1 MAIASNIQ
9 PEALA
14 LFQGLDILKVLNIR
28 EVNDIGDSQAI
39 INTMVTRSETKD
51 LRLARLIHKILDLGD
66 SFHNLSVYHVLRG
79 NNKEEDNEANK
90 AALLTSGALLKGERE
105 IWEPIP

>member
-1 MAIASNIQ
+1 M
-9 PEALA
+9 
-14 LFQGLDILKVLNIR
+14 LNIR

-66 SFHNLSVYHVLRG
+66 SFHNLSVYHVLRA
-79 NNKEEDNEANK
+79 NNEADNEANT
-90 AALLTSGALLKGERE
+90 AALLTAGALLKGDQE

>member
-1 MAIASNIQ
+1 M
-9 PEALA
+9 
-14 LFQGLDILKVLNIR
+14 LNIR

-66 SFHNLSVYHVLRG
+66 SFHNLNVYHVLRA
-79 NNKEEDNEANK
+79 NNKEANNEANK
-90 AALLTSGALLKGERE
+90 SALLMASAFLKAGQE

>member
-1 MAIASNIQ
+1 LAIASNIQ

-14 LFQGLDILKVLNIR
+14 LFQGLNILKVLNIR

-90 AALLTSGALLKGERE
+90 AALHTSTALLKGERE

>member
-1 MAIASNIQ
+1 M
-9 PEALA
+9 
-14 LFQGLDILKVLNIR
+14 LNIR

-66 SFHNLSVYHVLRG
+66 SFHNLSVYHVLRA
-79 NNKEEDNEANK
+79 NNKEADTEANK
-90 AALLTSGALLKGERE
+90 AALLMAGALLKGRQE

>member
-1 MAIASNIQ
+1 M
-9 PEALA
+9 
-14 LFQGLDILKVLNIR
+14 LNIR

-66 SFHNLSVYHVLRG
+66 SFHNLSVYHVLRA
-79 NNKEEDNEANK
+79 NNKEADNEANK
-90 AALLTSGALLKGERE
+90 AALLKSVALLKGEQE

>member
-1 MAIASNIQ
+1 M
-9 PEALA
+9 
-14 LFQGLDILKVLNIR
+14 LNIR
-28 EVNDIGDSQAI
+28 EVNDIRDSQVI

-66 SFHNLSVYHVLRG
+66 SFHNLNVYHVLRA
-79 NNKEEDNEANK
+79 NNKEADNEANK
-90 AALLTSGALLKGERE
+90 AALLTVGALLKGRHE